1 MGAFRTGRSVMRL
14 MRIVRILAKHDAGA
28 ALGQMGLAGGP
39 LFVLRACSRRKG
51 GGRPGQKLARAL
63 TDLGPSFIKLGQS
76 LSTRGDLLGEEIAR
90 DLTDLQDHVAPFTF
104 AEARAT
110 LESELEAPLEQLF
123 ETFDEK
129 PISAASMAQ
138 VHFAV
143 TREED
148 GRPGKEVAVKVLR
161 PGIDLAFERDLELF
175 AWLAALAERTQPRL
189 RRLKP
194 REIVALFA
202 EQVHM
207 ELDLRIEAAGMS
219 EINENFEGDETYNLP
234 QVDWRR
240 TGKRVLTMTRM
251 VGTPMDDRQA
261 MLEAGHD
268 LEAVML
274 KAATIFFHQV
284 FRDGVFHGDQH
295 PGNMGV
301 DREGNIFAVDFGIL
315 GRLDRRTRFFLAD
328 MMVATLRGDYYR
340 LAEVQVEAGYL
351 PAGRSLDTYAQALR
365 SVCEPIVGR
374 PLHEISF
381 AKLLRQLFSLTESFQ
396 MQVQPQLLLL
406 QKNMMMAEGIS
417 RILTPELN
425 IWQMSQPLIE
435 RWIIDN
441 RGPAARVA
449 QTGHDLQ
456 RIMARVPQFLTD
468 LEAIAGEIRG
478 GGLKLHPGT
487 LERLERRRGR
497 GLAWLSLLL
506 SLSALVLALIAVL

>member
-1 MGAFRTGRSVMRL
+1 MGVFLTGRSVTRL
-14 MRIVRILAKHDAGA
+14 LGIARILARHDAGA
-28 ALGQMGLAGGP
+28 ALEEMGLSGGP
-39 LFVLRACSRRKG
+39 LFVLRSFSRRKAP
-51 GGRPGQKLARAL
+51 GRPGQKLARAL
-63 TDLGPSFIKLGQS
+63 TALGPSFIKLGQS
-76 LSTRGDLLGEEIAR
+76 LSTRGDLLGDEIAA
-90 DLTDLQDHVAPFTF
+90 DLSQLQDHVGPFSF

-110 LESELEAPLEQLF
+110 LERELEAPLEQLF
-123 ETFDEK
+123 EVFDEK

-138 VHFAV
+138 VHFAT

-148 GRPGKEVAVKVLR
+148 GRPGKEVAVKILR
-161 PGIDLAFERDLELF
+161 PGIELAFERDLELF
-175 AWLAALAERTQPRL
+175 NWLAGLAERTQPRL

-202 EQVHM
+202 EQVRM

-234 QVDWRR
+234 RVDWRR

-251 VGTPMDDRQA
+251 LGTPMDDRDA

-268 LEAVML
+268 LKAVMQ
-274 KAATIFFHQV
+274 KASTIFFHQV

-315 GRLDRRTRFFLAD
+315 GRLDRNTRFFLAD

-351 PAGRSLDTYAQALR
+351 PVGRSLDTYAQALR

-374 PLHEISF
+374 PLNEISF
-381 AKLLRQLFSLTESFQ
+381 AKLLQQLFSLTESFQ

-417 RILTPELN
+417 RKLTPDLN

-435 RWIIDN
+435 QWIREN
-441 RGPAARVA
+441 RGPAARVG
-449 QTGHDLQ
+449 QTGRDLQ
-456 RIMARVPQFLTD
+456 RIMSRVPQFLTD
-468 LEAIAGEIRG
+468 LEAVMGELRT
-478 GGLKLHPGT
+478 GGLKLHPQT
-487 LERLERRRGR
+487 LERLERQRGR
-497 GLAWLSLLL
+497 GLAWLAVGL
-506 SLSALVLALIAVL
+506 SLSALVLAVIAVL